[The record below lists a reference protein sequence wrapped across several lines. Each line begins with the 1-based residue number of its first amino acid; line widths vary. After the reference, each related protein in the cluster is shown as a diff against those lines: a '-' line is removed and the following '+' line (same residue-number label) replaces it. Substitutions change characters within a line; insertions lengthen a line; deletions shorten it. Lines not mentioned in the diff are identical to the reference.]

1 MPKTGR
7 LAGEDQRFVS
17 DAPPPEPPTS
27 LGPAE
32 VELWRRVT
40 LALPPDWFSAENLP
54 LLAAYCRHC
63 VYADAIAADI
73 TAVRAGLAELAGS
86 LPATYQVTAP
96 AAAEKA
102 KLIAGLQRE
111 LRALQRTHAS
121 ESGAM
126 LAVATKLRLTQQS
139 RFQANSAQARTRGRP
154 PVDSPRPWDSPDGQL
169 EQ

>member
-1 MPKTGR
+1 MQKTGR

-32 VELWRRVT
+32 VELWWRVT
-40 LALPPDWFSAENLP
+40 SAMPPNWFSAENLP

-63 VYADAIAADI
+63 AYADAIAADI
-73 TAVRAGLAELAGS
+73 AAVRADLAELVAGP
-86 LPATYQVTAP
+86 LPATYPVTAP
-96 AAAEKA
+96 AAAENA

-154 PVDSPRPWDSPDGQL
+154 PSEARPWDLPDGRL
-169 EQ
+169 E